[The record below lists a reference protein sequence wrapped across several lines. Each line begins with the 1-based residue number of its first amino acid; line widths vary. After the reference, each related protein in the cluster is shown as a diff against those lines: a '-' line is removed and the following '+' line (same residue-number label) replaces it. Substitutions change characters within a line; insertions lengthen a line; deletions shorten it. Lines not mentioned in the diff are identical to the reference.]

1 MLAKAYQNNVRYK
14 KVDIN
19 SITNKW
25 RNIINIL
32 VAYFQQQEKQI
43 LQDMRNFYGKSL
55 TTLQTLPKLKDVYD
69 WDLINIRIKFRFT

>member
-1 MLAKAYQNNVRYK
+1 MLAEADQNNVRYN

-55 TTLQTLPKLKDVYD
+55 TTLQTLPKLKDV
-69 WDLINIRIKFRFT
+69 

>member
-1 MLAKAYQNNVRYK
+1 MLAEADQNNVRYN

-43 LQDMRNFYGKSL
+43 LKDMRNFYGKSL
-55 TTLQTLPKLKDVYD
+55 TTLQNLPKLKDV
-69 WDLINIRIKFRFT
+69 